1 MHTLIIL
8 IAGHGKLADAIRANL
23 HDHLDCVIDIWENVE
38 AYKSENNK
46 IIVHIGSGRQLQ
58 DILAYCHLNSIS
70 LIQGATGLDYE
81 QRSATFT
88 LVEAPNFNLLLLKFM
103 HMLKQF
109 GKHFTSYEI
118 QIVESHQAA
127 KTSVPGTA
135 VAFAEYFGVDPS
147 AIQSIR
153 SREKQAKKLAIADE
167 YLDRHAVHV
176 ITIKDGDTTLSMRTD
191 VLGLASYVSGLAAII
206 RIVPTLEKRFYDV
219 VALVE
224 QNSI

>member
-1 MHTLIIL
+1 MNTLIIL

-23 HDHLDCVIDIWENVE
+23 RDHLDCVVDTWENVE
-38 AYKSENNK
+38 TYKSENNK
-46 IIVHIGSGRQLQ
+46 LIVHIGSGRQLPE
-58 DILAYCHLNSIS
+58 ILAYCRLNSIP

-88 LVEAPNFNLLLLKFM
+88 LIEAPNVNLLLLKFM

-135 VAFAEYFGVDPS
+135 LAFAEYFGVDPS

-153 SREKQAKKLAIADE
+153 SREKQAKELAIADE

-176 ITIKDGDTTLSMRTD
+176 ITVKDADTTLSIRTD

-206 RIVPTLEKRFYDV
+206 RVVPTLEKRFYDV

-224 QNSI
+224 LNSI